1 MNKFISI
8 GTDQILADLEQPIKN
23 NGTKPIGGLWASPYY
38 PEYPNYN
45 PWMEYMLNNIHILF
59 YKRHGQDPFNIPAA
73 VITLND
79 NANIFQLA
87 NIDAL
92 NFLKQNYPTPDGWID
107 FEKMALDF
115 DGIYIDVNKLRFSAS
130 NTDNIRIDRFGVNS
144 LLLFNLT
151 CINYYQKSLIVIE
164 PFDFTDSYDYI
175 TYDIKVD
182 INYQHIDQP
191 NPKINELIAA
201 IKKLSLEKNESI
213 EQIMREKYSEIL
225 TNYFANK
232 NYNTN
237 NNNPS
242 NLLLSRIYRSI

>member
-38 PEYPNYN
+38 SEYPNYN

-79 NANIFQLA
+79 NANIFHLA
-87 NIDAL
+87 NSDAL

-107 FEKMALDF
+107 FEKMAL
-115 DGIYIDVNKLRFSAS
+115 
-130 NTDNIRIDRFGVNS
+130 RIDRFGVNS